1 MHNRPDNHLK
11 NTYSHVKSR
20 TLLNQRRT
28 LNYIMNKTLY
38 TSILIF
44 LGQSVIAQKGIDNL
58 IRAEKD
64 FAAYSVA
71 HSTKEAFLQFIDS
84 NSIMFDEGKPVT
96 ALAFWNKREKK
107 PGRLNWHPQYAEISA
122 SEDFGYTTGPWTFQ
136 LPGSDSIIARG
147 QYSTVWYLNKKGEW
161 KFLIDFGID
170 NTQPGDDEER
180 ILDAPKE
187 PDKSK
192 AIPHIDPLV
201 SAENNF
207 NILLEK
213 NKSRAYKT
221 WLSGE
226 SILTRNGF
234 LPAVTSAERKIIIDS
249 TPSGVKHTMNGWGIS
264 PVPDMGYTYGT
275 AIVNGKTENYMRIWR
290 REQAGWRIALEVFR
304 Y

>member
-1 MHNRPDNHLK
+1 MHNWPDNHLK

-38 TSILIF
+38 TAILIF

-58 IRAEKD
+58 IKAEKD

-96 ALAFWNKREKK
+96 AFAFWNKREKK
-107 PGRLNWHPQYAEISA
+107 PGILNWHPQYAEISA

-147 QYSTVWYLNKKGEW
+147 QYSTVWHLNKKGEW
-161 KFLIDFGID
+161 KFLVDFGID
-170 NTQPGDDEER
+170 NTQPGSEEER
-180 ILDAPKE
+180 IINTPKE
-187 PDKSK
+187 SHEKGDHSPASM
-192 AIPHIDPLV
+192 LER
-201 SAENNF
+201 AETNF
-207 NILLEK
+207 NSLVATDK
-213 NKSRAYKT
+213 RKAYEIY
-221 WLSGE
+221 LSGE

-234 LPAVTSAERKIIIDS
+234 LPAVTLDARRFLIDS
-249 TPSGVKHTMNGWGIS
+249 TPSGIQYTTNGSGIS
-264 PVPDMGYTYGT
+264 SVPDMGYTYGT
-275 AIVNGKTENYMRIWR
+275 AIINSKAENYMRIWR
-290 REQAGWRIALEVFR
+290 REKNGWRIALEVLR